1 MININNKKMIINA
14 NNINNNDVKYNSFG
28 YNTYK
33 LIKKLKDD
41 SLENISSNLDDTNDV
56 DNKDNELFTLMKRR
70 NRS

>member
-1 MININNKKMIINA
+1 MIINA

-41 SLENISSNLDDTNDV
+41 SLENISSNLDNTNDV

>member
-1 MININNKKMIINA
+1 MIINV

>member
-1 MININNKKMIINA
+1 MIINT

-33 LIKKLKDD
+33 LIKKLKGV
-41 SLENISSNLDDTNDV
+41 SLENILRNLDDTNDV
-56 DNKDNELFTLMKRR
+56 NNKDNELFTLIKRR

>member
-1 MININNKKMIINA
+1 MIINA